1 MSNEVPSHYF
11 AVIRAAGEKGLFW
24 GVRVKV
30 DVGSSFAEVKRWGVA
45 QARYGTALGHEGGR
59 WGGWWVRYASG
70 VPAEQLAILGQGG
83 HWKRQR
89 SVWCGSQG
97 VYVAAGAWG
106 WLGQCTWTLREGQG
120 GSGVVSWETPLDH
133 LKVVQWSLLGI
144 LGSAG
149 FRQGRDF
156 SS

>member
-45 QARYGTALGHEGGR
+45 KARYGTALGHEGGR

-89 SVWCGSQG
+89 RYGAGLMRASRGLCGGWGMWVAGGVHMDTQG
-97 VYVAAGAWG
+97 WFGELW
-106 WLGQCTWTLREGQG
+106 
-120 GSGVVSWETPLDH
+120 
-133 LKVVQWSLLGI
+133 
-144 LGSAG
+144 
-149 FRQGRDF
+149 
-156 SS
+156 